1 MEQAIL
7 IPMILVFFALA
18 ILFLIITQLG
28 KWYIDSKYCKNTD
41 INTEYDYDLFTQESQ
56 NPQNPKEK

>member
-1 MEQAIL
+1 MEQTIL

-28 KWYIDSKYCKNTD
+28 KWYIDSKCCKDTD
-41 INTEYDYDLFTQESQ
+41 INTEYEYDLFDQETQD
-56 NPQNPKEK
+56 PKEK